1 MPAGRAASP
10 GAAPTAM
17 VRDGSSAPGPG
28 EAGGTGAASGSPAAA
43 AGNPPFAVGD
53 GSATAA
59 PQAAL
64 RRGDAAA
71 AAGREASP
79 DAPPPDAPTAADAAT
94 TARPAQG
101 ALDVSSDV
109 APLRIVV
116 EALSADRASSASSAP
131 ATVPEA
137 AARHAAG
144 PAAPDAA
151 VPPAVAEPPPPAAAS
166 APRPPPLPPA
176 RQVAPIAI
184 ALALGA
190 GGAARLTVAL
200 EPEELGRVEIRVERA
215 GAAEGDAATVRV
227 VAERPETLALLQR
240 DARQLDRA
248 LQSAGIPVAEGAMQ
262 FSLAGRDERA
272 GPGDG
277 GAKSNGGDGQARR
290 DRAGTPPD
298 AVLQPV
304 PSPRAAAAG
313 LALLDIAI

>member
-1 MPAGRAASP
+1 MTIVSPAP
-10 GAAPTAM
+10 NP
-17 VRDGSSAPGPG
+17 RDG
-28 EAGGTGAASGSPAAA
+28 
-43 AGNPPFAVGD
+43 
-53 GSATAA
+53 
-59 PQAAL
+59 
-64 RRGDAAA
+64 
-71 AAGREASP
+71 
-79 DAPPPDAPTAADAAT
+79 
-94 TARPAQG
+94 
-101 ALDVSSDV
+101 
-109 APLRIVV
+109 
-116 EALSADRASSASSAP
+116 ALS
-131 ATVPEA
+131 PED
-137 AARHAAG
+137 ARRRRKR
-144 PAAPDAA
+144 
-151 VPPAVAEPPPPAAAS
+151 S
-166 APRPPPLPPA
+166 
-176 RQVAPIAI
+176 IAI

-227 VAERPETLALLQR
+227 VAERPEPLALLQR